1 MNIPCSHVGHV
12 FRTRLYWKGQVYP
25 VPGEEIHRNKLRAA
39 KAWMDD
45 IPKVKDIR
53 FVGPYSDVACD
64 TGLME
69 FFGDSQKTFKDFV
82 EETPRVLETVQLMR
96 SSRKSFTI
104 CSDFLVKKV
113 GAFGIG
119 IEEYSANHNL
129 FNMYA
134 SHASFFRKHSV
145 SFEEFSVDSRGMMEW
160 ATSGSEMD
168 FKEFQKMIEFSDFS
182 FCFPESPEALF
193 DWATHKIL
201 YSVVIAVRVHQ
212 FGVADFNHAS

>member
-1 MNIPCSHVGHV
+1 YFQRV
-12 FRTRLYWKGQVYP
+12 FAPRLDTIRAVRAKKNNASKVITRFFRAKTSIVHTLKAIREYREVYLRTLGDFEDKWAKEGIEVRVYLNER
-25 VPGEEIHRNKLRAA
+25 GEEVTDETVVDSAIKKKYWDA
-39 KAWMDD
+39 KAWMND

-69 FFGDSQKTFKDFV
+69 FFGDSQKTFNDFV

-104 CSDFLVKKV
+104 CFDFLVKKV

-134 SHASFFRKHSV
+134 SH
-145 SFEEFSVDSRGMMEW
+145 
-160 ATSGSEMD
+160 
-168 FKEFQKMIEFSDFS
+168 
-182 FCFPESPEALF
+182 
-193 DWATHKIL
+193 
-201 YSVVIAVRVHQ
+201 
-212 FGVADFNHAS
+212 